1 LAVFQTIHPLGQ
13 KLQHELSAVNHAG
26 VLLVMDSVARKSIR
40 RAILGMLYLEFGG
53 NPRMTYLEVAYQ
65 YGATPGEREMRAI
78 DGVREVYG
86 IRKIDFYEKE
96 KTVRVEFDA
105 SRLNEDA
112 VAKLL
117 RQAGIDV
124 RDRLAL
130 A

>member
-1 LAVFQTIHPLGQ
+1 
-13 KLQHELSAVNHAG
+13 
-26 VLLVMDSVARKSIR
+26 
-40 RAILGMLYLEFGG
+40 
-53 NPRMTYLEVAYQ
+53 MTYLDVAFR

-86 IRKIDFYEKE
+86 VRKIDFDEKE
-96 KTVRVEFDA
+96 RSVRVGFDA

-124 RDRLAL
+124 REKLAL
-130 A
+130 T